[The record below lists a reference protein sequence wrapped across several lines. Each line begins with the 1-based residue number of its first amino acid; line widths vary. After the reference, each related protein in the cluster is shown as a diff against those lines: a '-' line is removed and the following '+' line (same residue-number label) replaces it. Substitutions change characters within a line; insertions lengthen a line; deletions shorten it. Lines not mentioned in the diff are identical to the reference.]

1 MPAGAPSV
9 RAGSLV
15 GPYRLLRVLAEGGM
29 GAVWLAQRSDGL
41 IDRLVALKL
50 PQGAWERAG
59 LSERLAR
66 ERQIL
71 ATLDHPNIAR
81 LYDAGLASEG
91 QPFLA
96 LEYVDG
102 PPIDEY
108 CRARRLD
115 LRARVRWLA
124 SRVSRDQTTVV
135 ATPAPAVP
143 ELDDDGLF
151 RVGDKW
157 VALPPVEHRLARA
170 LLDRLGAVVTREAL
184 ARAGW
189 PTGSPGRNALDVH
202 VLRLR
207 RRLAPLRM
215 TIHTV
220 RSRGYLL
227 AQGDP
232 GNGA

>member
-1 MPAGAPSV
+1 MVEEPDGGHPEITLV
-9 RAGSLV
+9 RWPEQESTRLALRSEGR
-15 GPYRLLRVLAEGGM
+15 PRLLLLSPSTPAPDPADDLEDWVRIPVAE
-29 GAVWLAQRSDGL
+29 A
-41 IDRLVALKL
+41 
-50 PQGAWERAG
+50 
-59 LSERLAR
+59 
-66 ERQIL
+66 
-71 ATLDHPNIAR
+71 
-81 LYDAGLASEG
+81 
-91 QPFLA
+91 
-96 LEYVDG
+96 
-102 PPIDEY
+102 
-108 CRARRLD
+108 D

-124 SRVSRDQTTVV
+124 SRVARDHPPS
-135 ATPAPAVP
+135 PALLVPPP
-143 ELDDDGLF
+143 ELDEDGLF

-170 LLDRLGAVVTREAL
+170 LLDRFGAVVTRDAL

-232 GNGA
+232 ATNGSSA